1 MCAWYM
7 QKSEDGVRGSGTGI
21 MMLVNE
27 YVDAGIECGSSEGIA
42 DWHGEDLVSP
52 WKEIFFL
59 FIICSFKTL
68 NGKS

>member
-1 MCAWYM
+1 M

-42 DWHGEDLVSP
+42 SVLYCWAISP
-52 WKEIFFL
+52 ALQISLKKL
-59 FIICSFKTL
+59 K
-68 NGKS
+68 

>member
-42 DWHGEDLVSP
+42 SVLY
-52 WKEIFFL
+52 
-59 FIICSFKTL
+59 C
-68 NGKS
+68 